1 MLKSLKMTKK
11 LNWLLCFSGLLLV
24 FSCNNTI
31 SEEDVDI
38 ENNLTNFNENPTSRL
53 LEIYSESNQ
62 DIPARIFDSQK
73 SEEKCFEFV
82 YPISFI
88 LPDGS
93 EVTVNNDEDW
103 DQIDLWYEENKDAK
117 EEPEIIYPF
126 DVVIDDGKVVT
137 ITNEKDLEDLEEY
150 CHKEDDDKDYE
161 EECLAKIY
169 GFHRSFCMKT
179 KLGRGSFKKPG
190 LMLGLDRGGSC
201 RGSALKLKKSE
212 AIKNI
217 DILFR
222 REMVTGVYKPK
233 LLKTILEDGRKVMS
247 LAFTVDKKHKN
258 YFQNKAIRTKA
269 TMISNAHGFLGTCEE
284 YFSNTLQSLSELN
297 IVDSEMIAI
306 SKHLKKN

>member
-1 MLKSLKMTKK
+1 MATTKK
-11 LNWLLCFSGLLLV
+11 INDGFIKLTKENISKGQLGDKIKSISGSDKVLTTKELLNARRNIIPDKGIGEDIYIFAYGSLLW
-24 FSCNNTI
+24 
-31 SEEDVDI
+31 
-38 ENNLTNFNENPTSRL
+38 NPT
-53 LEIYSESNQ
+53 
-62 DIPARIFDSQK
+62 
-73 SEEKCFEFV
+73 V
-82 YPISFI
+82 
-88 LPDGS
+88 
-93 EVTVNNDEDW
+93 
-103 DQIDLWYEENKDAK
+103 
-117 EEPEIIYPF
+117 
-126 DVVIDDGKVVT
+126 
-137 ITNEKDLEDLEEY
+137 
-150 CHKEDDDKDYE
+150 DYE

-179 KLGRGSFKKPG
+179 NLGRGSFKKPG

-201 RGSALKLKKSE
+201 RGSALKLKKSG

-222 REMVTGVYKPK
+222 REMVTGAYKPK

>member
-1 MLKSLKMTKK
+1 MATTKK
-11 LNWLLCFSGLLLV
+11 INDGFIKLTKENISKGQLGDKIKSISGSDKVLTTKELLNARRNIIPDKGIGEDIYIFAYGSLLW
-24 FSCNNTI
+24 
-31 SEEDVDI
+31 
-38 ENNLTNFNENPTSRL
+38 NPT
-53 LEIYSESNQ
+53 
-62 DIPARIFDSQK
+62 
-73 SEEKCFEFV
+73 V
-82 YPISFI
+82 
-88 LPDGS
+88 
-93 EVTVNNDEDW
+93 
-103 DQIDLWYEENKDAK
+103 
-117 EEPEIIYPF
+117 
-126 DVVIDDGKVVT
+126 
-137 ITNEKDLEDLEEY
+137 
-150 CHKEDDDKDYE
+150 DYE

-179 KLGRGSFKKPG
+179 NLGRGSYKKPG

-222 REMVTGVYKPK
+222 REMVTGAYKPK

-306 SKHLKKN
+306 SKHLKNN

>member
-1 MLKSLKMTKK
+1 MATTKK
-11 LNWLLCFSGLLLV
+11 INDGFIKLTKENISKGQLGDKIKSISGSDKVLTTKELINARRNIIPDKGIGEDIYIFAYGSLLW
-24 FSCNNTI
+24 
-31 SEEDVDI
+31 
-38 ENNLTNFNENPTSRL
+38 NPT
-53 LEIYSESNQ
+53 
-62 DIPARIFDSQK
+62 
-73 SEEKCFEFV
+73 V
-82 YPISFI
+82 
-88 LPDGS
+88 
-93 EVTVNNDEDW
+93 
-103 DQIDLWYEENKDAK
+103 
-117 EEPEIIYPF
+117 
-126 DVVIDDGKVVT
+126 
-137 ITNEKDLEDLEEY
+137 
-150 CHKEDDDKDYE
+150 DYE

-179 KLGRGSFKKPG
+179 NLGRGSYKKPG

-222 REMVTGVYKPK
+222 REMVTGAYKPK

>member
-1 MLKSLKMTKK
+1 MATTKK
-11 LNWLLCFSGLLLV
+11 INDGFIKLTKENISKGQLGDKIKSISGSDKVLTTEELLNARRNIIPDEGIGEDIYIFAYGSLLW
-24 FSCNNTI
+24 
-31 SEEDVDI
+31 
-38 ENNLTNFNENPTSRL
+38 NPT
-53 LEIYSESNQ
+53 
-62 DIPARIFDSQK
+62 
-73 SEEKCFEFV
+73 V
-82 YPISFI
+82 
-88 LPDGS
+88 
-93 EVTVNNDEDW
+93 
-103 DQIDLWYEENKDAK
+103 
-117 EEPEIIYPF
+117 
-126 DVVIDDGKVVT
+126 
-137 ITNEKDLEDLEEY
+137 
-150 CHKEDDDKDYE
+150 DYE

-179 KLGRGSFKKPG
+179 NLGRGSFKKPG

-222 REMVTGVYKPK
+222 REMVTGAYKPK

-258 YFQNKAIRTKA
+258 YFQNKDIQTKA
-269 TMISNAHGFLGTCEE
+269 IMISNAHGFLGTCEE

-306 SKHLKKN
+306 SKHLKNN

>member
-1 MLKSLKMTKK
+1 MATTKK
-11 LNWLLCFSGLLLV
+11 INDGFIKLTKENISKGQLGDKIKSISGSDKVLTTKELLNARRNIIPDKGIGEDIYIFAYGSLLW
-24 FSCNNTI
+24 
-31 SEEDVDI
+31 
-38 ENNLTNFNENPTSRL
+38 NPT
-53 LEIYSESNQ
+53 
-62 DIPARIFDSQK
+62 
-73 SEEKCFEFV
+73 V
-82 YPISFI
+82 
-88 LPDGS
+88 
-93 EVTVNNDEDW
+93 
-103 DQIDLWYEENKDAK
+103 
-117 EEPEIIYPF
+117 
-126 DVVIDDGKVVT
+126 
-137 ITNEKDLEDLEEY
+137 
-150 CHKEDDDKDYE
+150 DYE

-179 KLGRGSFKKPG
+179 NLGRGSYKKPG

-222 REMVTGVYKPK
+222 REMVTGAYKPK